1 MATKRDA
8 EIIPMTVD
16 VLPRQPRLVYRGM
29 DSREEVKPVVPQIVE
44 IVDPGHMTVFEGG
57 HLLYAHQT
65 RDGGIPCDGNG
76 EPLLAPDPDGNLRY
90 TPRAVEL
97 LTPERRR
104 QYLDRMRGKK
114 P

>member
-8 EIIPMTVD
+8 KIIPMTVD
-16 VLPRQPRLVYRGM
+16 VRPRQPRLVYRGM
-29 DSREEVKPVVPQIVE
+29 DSHEEVRPVVPQVVE
-44 IVDPGHMTVFEGG
+44 IVDPSHMTVFEGG
-57 HLLYAHQT
+57 HLSYTHLT

-76 EPLLAPDPDGNLRY
+76 EPLLAHGPDGNLRY
-90 TPRAVEL
+90 TQRAVEM

-104 QYLDRMRGKK
+104 QYIERMRGKK